1 MTAAE
6 KDYAIFIIENFITK
20 NKPERKLEF
29 IFFRY
34 QVELSREIF
43 GGVKDLRIIWD
54 LFQVNGFNKQNT
66 VILDDLD
73 MVYETNPY
81 NTLRIKGFFVVD
93 EDNGKVNYESINDNS
108 LLDAINQLEYIKDI
122 YDTNICKGIERAIL
136 DLNKIEKKDE
146 EKIEEVKI
154 EEIKE
159 GIKA

>member
-1 MTAAE
+1 
-6 KDYAIFIIENFITK
+6 
-20 NKPERKLEF
+20 
-29 IFFRY
+29 
-34 QVELSREIF
+34 
-43 GGVKDLRIIWD
+43 
-54 LFQVNGFNKQNT
+54 
-66 VILDDLD
+66 